1 MEPSDKFELV
11 EELSLEPLEG
21 ASAPPTTPKAPAKF
35 QIDTR
40 GKSERRVQADRRDAV
55 RFEEDRRQHKDR
67 RNGANPWQPG
77 VDI

>member
-1 MEPSDKFELV
+1 MESSDKFHLA
-11 EELSLEPLEG
+11 EELSLEPLEDG
-21 ASAPPTTPKAPAKF
+21 SAPPKAPKTPAKF

-55 RFEEDRRQHKDR
+55 RFEEDRRRGKDR

>member
-1 MEPSDKFELV
+1 MESSDKFELV
-11 EELSLEPLEG
+11 EELRLEPLEE
-21 ASAPPTTPKAPAKF
+21 ASAPPKAPQAPAKF

-40 GKSERRVQADRRDAV
+40 GKGERRVQADRRNAV
-55 RFEEDRRQHKDR
+55 RFEDDRRQHKDR